1 MRFIFIRNSLS
12 IICDLHMY
20 KTFFFLRLEA
30 YTSPHYLQKVWI
42 KMKKIKKGN
51 ISAASVMPEM
61 QAGAFMWEITFREKT
76 SIRNLKMVFFP
87 LLFQKSR
94 RQ

>member
-1 MRFIFIRNSLS
+1 
-12 IICDLHMY
+12 MY
-20 KTFFFLRLEA
+20 KTFFFVDIT
-30 YTSPHYLQKVWI
+30 TSPPGGVYFTALSA
-42 KMKKIKKGN
+42 KGLDKDEKDKEGKY
-51 ISAASVMPEM
+51 IRRERLPEM

-87 LLFQKSR
+87 LLFQKRR